1 MRGKFKV
8 PVVMMIMLIIVSP
21 VLIGNAKA
29 ESNYAESVPTNFVIV
44 RTPYDQK
51 TIDKVIGNA
60 YQNDKFGVILIVMI
74 KSYTYYPTDTDEVR
88 LYPLAIG
95 ARGPN
100 AGEYKIKWLQ
110 IAATKYSFEG
120 MNSEYTPRATDYYAS
135 LSITSTSDEGGFRVF
150 NLTTGQT
157 GDEAW
162 WIREYIVPIHAAV
175 AGIVAE
181 KIVESNPA
189 TAPLAPFVGEGT
201 TTATYYVLSNAVDRV
216 FTTKNGGK
224 ILADSD
230 YNPWGA
236 ADEDDRNTYVVVR
249 GAAEANNEHSNAFI
263 GGPMQWNLRDG
274 VDDRVHVLTIRATLC
289 YAKYGWYAL
298 GYGWHD
304 EQKISTAVS
313 VIVAPERMLRKYSTR
328 GGDAAWTLAPEVSD
342 PADARSYSM
351 EVTRDNLYGTYTWR
365 MREENTDIAPRA
377 DSGEDRTVRILTGVR
392 TNRMD
397 LEDVYYYYRGALPEG
412 DYKDRYLADLPHSVE
427 YETCR
432 AYIWIHASD
441 DVRVTLNINGNTLT
455 RYVPGGTIW
464 RVSLDLTSSGYAYIT
479 VEKFRRDRNPLYL
492 ITAYVE
498 YLNYIGNI
506 IGDDDD
512 GETPPGGGGPGRPP
526 FIPRAE
532 TSTHIRPGDTAPCV
546 LT

>member
-1 MRGKFKV
+1 MRREFKI
-8 PVVMMIMLIIVSP
+8 PVVMITMLIIISP
-21 VLIGNAKA
+21 MLIGYAKA
-29 ESNYAESVPTNFVIV
+29 EGDDPESVPTYFVIA

-51 TIDKVIGNA
+51 TIDKIIGNVN
-60 YQNDKFGVILIVMI
+60 QNDKFGIILITMI

-110 IAATKYSFEG
+110 ITATKYSFEG
-120 MNSEYTPRATDYYAS
+120 LDSEYTPHATDYFSALS
-135 LSITSTSDEGGFRVF
+135 LTSTSGEGGFRVF
-150 NLTTGQT
+150 NLTTGET

-162 WIREYIVPIHAAV
+162 WIREYIVPIRAAI
-175 AGIVAE
+175 AGMAAE
-181 KIVESNPA
+181 KLMESNPA

-201 TTATYYVLSNAVDRV
+201 ATATHYVLSSAVDRV
-216 FTTKNGGK
+216 FTTKNGGM

-249 GAAEANNEHSNAFI
+249 GAAEGDNEHSNAFI

-274 VDDRVHVLTIRATLC
+274 VGDRVHVLTIRATLC
-289 YAKYGWYAL
+289 YAKYGWYAM

-304 EQKISTAVS
+304 ERRISTTVS
-313 VIVAPERMLRKYSTR
+313 IIVAPEGTAQRYTTR
-328 GGDAAWTLAPEVSD
+328 GGNTAWSLSPEVSD
-342 PADARSYSM
+342 PADARAYYLQ
-351 EVTRDNLYGTYTWR
+351 VTRDNLWDTYTWR

-377 DSGEDRTVRILTGVR
+377 DSGENRIVHILTGVR

-397 LEDVYYYYRGALPEG
+397 LEDAYYYYRGSLPDR
-412 DYKDRYLADLPHSVE
+412 DYEDRYLADLPHSVE

-432 AYIWIHASD
+432 AYIWIHTSD
-441 DVRVTLNINGNTLT
+441 SVYVTLNISGNTLK
-455 RYVPGGTIW
+455 RYVPGGTAW
-464 RVSLDLTSSGYAYIT
+464 KVSVDLTSSGYFYIT
-479 VEKFRRDRNPLYL
+479 VEKFIRDRNPIYY

-498 YLNYIGNI
+498 YLNFKGY
-506 IGDDDD
+506 IGDDD
-512 GETPPGGGGPGRPP
+512 GGGPPPGGGGPGRPP
-526 FIPRAE
+526 FIPMAGTDE
-532 TSTHIRPGDTAPCV
+532 YPRPGDTAPCV
-546 LT
+546 LI